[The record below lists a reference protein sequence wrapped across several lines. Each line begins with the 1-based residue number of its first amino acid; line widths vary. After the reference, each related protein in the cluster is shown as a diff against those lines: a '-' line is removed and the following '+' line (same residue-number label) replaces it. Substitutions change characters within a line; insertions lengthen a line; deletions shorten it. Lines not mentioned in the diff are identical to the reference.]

1 MFKIEKILN
10 QNPSYYDG
18 YHKFAVYEGDQ
29 EIALVKMRIWYE
41 VPSIYSLQVDT
52 DLASYKAVQ
61 SFVEDYFDIQGS

>member
-1 MFKIEKILN
+1 MKIEKILN

-18 YHKFAVYEGDQ
+18 YHNFVVYEGDQ

-52 DLASYKAVQ
+52 NLANYKDVK